1 MRRRQG
7 RGGGQW
13 ENGGTA
19 LMDTGGSIR
28 GERSAMGGSG
38 EGGKEGEGCGLP
50 VRTGDQGGCNTCTW
64 HGQCIR
70 YPTNA

>member
-1 MRRRQG
+1 MG
-7 RGGGQW
+7 
-13 ENGGTA
+13 
-19 LMDTGGSIR
+19 TGGSIR
-28 GERSAMGGSG
+28 GESSAMGGSRKG
-38 EGGKEGEGCGLP
+38 GREGEREGGREGRKEGEGCGLP

>member
-1 MRRRQG
+1 VRRRQG

-28 GERSAMGGSG
+28 GERSAMGGNRKG
-38 EGGKEGEGCGLP
+38 GREGGREGGRG
-50 VRTGDQGGCNTCTW
+50 VRSPGTYGGPR
-64 HGQCIR
+64 GM
-70 YPTNA
+70 